1 MKNTLLLLL
10 FCLSTTCFAKDTFFA
25 KSDIK
30 RKLGVQYFW
39 IYQVTET
46 NQHKMIFHYL
56 FKDNETQIW
65 IETDSDL
72 SDCKKRKE
80 S

>member
-1 MKNTLLLLL
+1 MKNILMLSLI
-10 FCLSTTCFAKDTFFA
+10 FLSTTCFAKDTFFV

-46 NQHKMIFHYL
+46 NQHKMIFHCL

>member
-1 MKNTLLLLL
+1 MKNILILLLIG
-10 FCLSTTCFAKDTFFA
+10 LSTGCFAKDTFFV

-39 IYQVTET
+39 VYQVTET
-46 NQHKMIFHYL
+46 NQHKMIFHCL
-56 FKDNETQIW
+56 FRDKDTELW
-65 IETDSDL
+65 IETDSNL

>member
-1 MKNTLLLLL
+1 MKNTLILLL
-10 FCLSTTCFAKDTFFA
+10 FCLSTTCFAKDTFFV

-39 IYQVTET
+39 IYQVTDNNE
-46 NQHKMIFHYL
+46 HKMIFHCL
-56 FKDNETQIW
+56 FKDKDTELW
-65 IETDSDL
+65 IETDSNL

>member
-1 MKNTLLLLL
+1 MKNILILLLI
-10 FCLSTTCFAKDTFFA
+10 CLSTTCFAKDTFFA
-25 KSDIK
+25 KSEIK

-46 NQHKMIFHYL
+46 NQHKMIFHCL